1 MEKCMEARGFVLF
14 EEFLLEL
21 ERQYTSSLL
30 EFSSLYLQRIE
41 WVDSVDKK

>member
-1 MEKCMEARGFVLF
+1 MEARGFVLF

-21 ERQYTSSLL
+21 ERQYTPSLL
-30 EFSSLYLQRIE
+30 EFSSLYPQLIE